1 MIEPRI
7 ELGTLCVLSICH
19 NQLDHPTI
27 CEGHSS
33 GYGVD
38 VERWLG
44 LLQCP
49 MTLKNLDPIVLHL
62 ESNREDRP
70 VIWQFVRAVKEKD

>member
-27 CEGHSS
+27 C
-33 GYGVD
+33 
-38 VERWLG
+38 
-44 LLQCP
+44 C
-49 MTLKNLDPIVLHL
+49 TLIAALH
-62 ESNREDRP
+62 
-70 VIWQFVRAVKEKD
+70 